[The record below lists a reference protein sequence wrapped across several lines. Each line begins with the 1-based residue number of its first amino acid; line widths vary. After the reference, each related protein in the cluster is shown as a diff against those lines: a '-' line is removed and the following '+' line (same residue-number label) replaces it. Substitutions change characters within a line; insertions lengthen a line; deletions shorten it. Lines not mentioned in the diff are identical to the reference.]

1 MHDIGLN
8 VGLVHSGGLDGQA
21 YTGYLATWETN
32 LSTTTHALCASTL
45 PKLSK
50 LVGRPHGGGL
60 QTTTVLIKIEYTS
73 FFKVFIIVTKLQ
85 SRAR

>member
-45 PKLSK
+45 PKLGK
-50 LVGRPHGGGL
+50 LVGRPHGGGC
-60 QTTTVLIKIEYTS
+60 
-73 FFKVFIIVTKLQ
+73 KLPLSLSKLSIQ
-85 SRAR
+85 VSSRCL